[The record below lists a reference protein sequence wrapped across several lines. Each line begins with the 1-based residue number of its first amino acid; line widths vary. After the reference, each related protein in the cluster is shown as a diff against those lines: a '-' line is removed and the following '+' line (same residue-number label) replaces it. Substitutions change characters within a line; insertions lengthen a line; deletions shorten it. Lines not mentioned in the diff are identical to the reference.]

1 MTTSIIDSVVNITQ
15 QKDISALESC
25 LLNEIVNL
33 CDQLQ
38 QTTLY
43 GVDREED
50 VWQYYEVCARNGVK
64 KKADL
69 QFNTT
74 ISQQQL
80 KSLEQGEPLQ
90 FIQDEHQYLL
100 VPITQKYGLYAV
112 LQIIATELS
121 ADFQYT
127 IQAISRI
134 YGNVIRL
141 LIKSE
146 RDKLTGLFNRGTF
159 ATRLNQLLIG
169 RTKQESDDQ
178 ELVVERRKGSQGQ
191 EAWLVMLDIDH
202 FKLVNDNFGHV
213 YGDEVLLIF
222 SQLMRNVFR
231 KKDLLFRFGGE
242 EFVVILEHISFE
254 SAKAAVERFRL
265 HIEQYEFPQVGHVSV
280 SIGFSKITQEDYPSD
295 VLNFADKALY
305 YAKNNGR
312 NQVCNY
318 HDLIQRGL
326 IEPVE
331 HIIGDIEW
339 F

>member
-15 QKDISALESC
+15 QKDTSALESC
-25 LLNEIVNL
+25 LLDEIVNL

-43 GVDREED
+43 GVDLEDD
-50 VWQYYEVCARNGVK
+50 VWQYHEVCGRNGVNK
-64 KKADL
+64 TADL
-69 QFNTT
+69 RLNTT

-80 KSLEQGEPLQ
+80 KTLEQGEPLQ
-90 FIQDEHQYLL
+90 FIQDEYQHLL
-100 VPITQKYGLYAV
+100 VPITQEYGLYAV

-127 IQAISRI
+127 IQTISRI
-134 YGNVIRL
+134 YGNFIHL
-141 LIKSE
+141 LIESE

-159 ATRLNQLLIG
+159 ETRLKRLLIDQ
-169 RTKQESDDQ
+169 TKQESDDQ
-178 ELVVERRKGSQGQ
+178 ALVVERRKESQGQ
-191 EAWLVMLDIDH
+191 QAWLVMLDIDH

-222 SQLMRNVFR
+222 SQIMRDVFR

-242 EFVVILEHISFE
+242 EFVVILEPISFE
-254 SAKAAVERFRL
+254 NAKAAVERFRL
-265 HIEQYEFPQVGHVSV
+265 RIEQYEFPQVGHVSV
-280 SIGFSKITQEDYPSD
+280 SIGFSKITQEDYPLE

-312 NQVCNY
+312 NQVCNF

-326 IEPVE
+326 IEQVE
-331 HIIGDIEW
+331 HVIGDIEL